1 MINFAEW
8 REYALYTIALP
19 ETGRK
24 YNSVQLGTR
33 RGVGIVQW
41 SYGRSWDLLN
51 LYATDYP
58 DEAEEHLGSLW
69 NEVKKGSTRWSD
81 RIFTDGEANLLISDT
96 LKQPNMI
103 KTQNKLWNRDLD
115 KDYIPL
121 LEKLN
126 IDDTK
131 GSIFA
136 LSLYHHRPVSFY
148 EVAQGVGN
156 GSVSDWYNGA
166 INNGFFGG
174 YKTRQKQ
181 ILNCLT
187 SWNGKSAPPNNW
199 ANVDGK
205 PVNGGNVDWNGGN
218 PKVDVDDNN
227 IREPSSADDMP
238 NTSTGTSK
246 VSFGIGKIE
255 RIGRDM
261 FRQHFTIGGRDTVGL
276 FYRESPT
283 LWTCTNSDEIL
294 AEVQQV
300 KEDTGQKDIDEEVDE
315 DIIEPGGGT
324 APTKAQKAI
333 DFVKSK
339 KGQLTYSQNA
349 SQRTNVDGGYADCSG
364 LVYWAYRKAGVKN
377 IGTTTYTQFY
387 NGKLIATIHNDS
399 EYKNLYLDKGLCQA
413 GDIIIFA
420 HGTTSGS
427 TYHVEM
433 IDSDGTIWGI
443 NSPAQ
448 KGPTQKNTPS
458 QAGGNFSVAFIR
470 RLVTTKTVDKNK
482 SVFLTAGHGGSDPG
496 KVANGYNESEINLWQ
511 EIACGNYLRDKGYS
525 VKYSR
530 TDDSDDPVEEEVEE
544 CNKSGCKVSVSCH
557 NNAGGGIGFE
567 CYYNTSKPQAKRLA
581 ELIIGEMK
589 AIGAPMHN
597 DPLKSGDHLMY
608 CNSTNIPVVLC
619 EGGFVDS
626 SDIKRITP
634 KSNSKKIGEAY
645 AKAIIKWFN

>member
-1 MINFAEW
+1 MINFTEW

-24 YNSVQLGTR
+24 YNSVQLSTR

-58 DEAEEHLGSLW
+58 EEAEEHLGNLW
-69 NEVKKGSTRWSD
+69 DLVKPGSKRWDD
-81 RIFTDGEANLLISDT
+81 RVFTDGEANLLISDT
-96 LKQPNMI
+96 LKQSNMI

-115 KDYIPL
+115 NDYIPL
-121 LEKLN
+121 LKKMS
-126 IDDTK
+126 ISDTK

-156 GSVSDWYNGA
+156 GSVNDWYNGA
-166 INNGFFGG
+166 MNNGFFSG

-181 ILNCLT
+181 ILNCLV
-187 SWNGKSAPPNNW
+187 SWNGKDSPPDNW

-218 PKVDVDDNN
+218 PKVDVNDNN
-227 IREPSSADDMP
+227 IRNPPNNDAMP

-246 VSFGIGKIE
+246 ITFNIGKIE
-255 RIGRDM
+255 RIGKNM
-261 FRQHFTIGGRDTVGL
+261 FRQHFDIGGKDVVGL
-276 FYRESPT
+276 FLKESTT
-283 LWTCTNSDEIL
+283 LWTCTNAEEIL
-294 AEVQQV
+294 AEVQAI
-300 KEDTGQKDIDEEVDE
+300 KEDTGQKDIEEEVDE
-315 DIIEPGGGT
+315 EETLPGGSV

-333 DFVKSK
+333 DYVKSK

-387 NGKLIATIHNDS
+387 NGKLIATIHNDK
-399 EYKNLYLDKGLCQA
+399 EYKELYINKGLCQA
-413 GDIIIFA
+413 GDIIIFCN
-420 HGTTSGS
+420 GTTSGS
-427 TYHVEM
+427 SYHVEM

-448 KGPTQKNTPS
+448 KGPTQKSLPS
-458 QAGGNFSVAFIR
+458 QAGGNFSTAYIR
-470 RLVTTKTVDKNK
+470 RLVTTQTVNKNK
-482 SVFLTAGHGGSDPG
+482 SVFLTAGHGGSDG
-496 KVANGYNESEINLWQ
+496 GAISGNYKESNINLQQ
-511 EIACGNYLRDKGYS
+511 ELACGSYLRNHGIS

-530 TDDSDDPVEEEVEE
+530 TDDSDDPVEEEVRE
-544 CNKSGCKVSVSCH
+544 CNSSGCKVSISCH
-557 NNAGGGIGFE
+557 TNAGGGIGFE
-567 CYYNTSKPQAKRLA
+567 CFYQTSNANSKKLA
-581 ELIIGEMK
+581 ELIISEMRN
-589 AIGAPMHN
+589 IGAPMHGN
-597 DPLKSGDHLMY
+597 PLKSGDELMY

-619 EGGFVDS
+619 EGGFIDS
-626 SDIKRITP
+626 SDISRINT
-634 KSNSKKIGEAY
+634 KTKNKKIGEAY
-645 AKAIIKWFN
+645 AKALIKYFG